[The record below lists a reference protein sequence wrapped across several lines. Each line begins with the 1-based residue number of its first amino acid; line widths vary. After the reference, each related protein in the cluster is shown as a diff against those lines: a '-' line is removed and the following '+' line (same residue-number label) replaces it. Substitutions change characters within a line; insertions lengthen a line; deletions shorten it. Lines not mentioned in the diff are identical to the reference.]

1 MGRYRWLAIRKRFAM
16 RTKRDEPGESVE
28 MKMHI
33 MLIYRRMIPSIQ
45 LCGHSQLQYLNQIGE
60 VEYRAYQEMEL
71 DDEKL
76 NWADV
81 ILLGRLDDWY
91 ERQITTKLHR
101 AGKYLIYILDDDLL
115 NIPKTISSSAYYAR
129 EDIQQNIRAILEMS
143 DALLSPS
150 PVIFQKYLQQGQKPI
165 RVEEPALRISEWKAH
180 EADGPVKIG
189 FAGSIDRT
197 ADVEL
202 LLEKVF
208 RRIHEEYGEKVKIQF
223 CGAHPSFAEEIN
235 AECAPFCESYEAY
248 LENFQ
253 KRQWDIGL
261 APMPDAEFHACKHY
275 IKLIEY
281 GAAGTAFVY
290 SNVEPY
296 SRFYKRFGMETACK
310 NTEEEWY
317 QAVKELLDNREKREE
332 LRKKANICIRENF
345 SVQKTAE
352 ELYKQL
358 SEITYS
364 KSRNPVQYHL
374 GMIKAKG
381 MARRCLSVARTYGWK
396 LPMVAIKKLYKSHCL
411 LK

>member
-1 MGRYRWLAIRKRFAM
+1 MKR
-16 RTKRDEPGESVE
+16 
-28 MKMHI
+28 HI

-45 LCGHSQLQYLNQIGE
+45 LCGHSQLEYLNRTGA
-60 VEYRAYQEMEL
+60 VEYRACQEMEL

-81 ILLGRLDDWY
+81 VLLGRLDNWY
-91 ERQITTKLHR
+91 ERQITEKLHR

-129 EDIQQNIRAILEMS
+129 EDIQQNIRAIIQMS

-150 PVIFQKYLQQGQKPI
+150 PIILQKYLQQGQKPI
-165 RVEEPALRISEWKAH
+165 RVEEPALRMSGWKEH
-180 EADGPVKIG
+180 GADEPVRIG

-208 RRIHEEYGEKVKIQF
+208 RRIHEEYGEKVSIQF
-223 CGAHPSFAEEIN
+223 CGAHPSFAEDIQ
-235 AECAPFCESYEAY
+235 AQCVPFCECYEDY
-248 LENFQ
+248 LEKFQ
-253 KRQWDIGL
+253 KLQWDIGL
-261 APMPDAEFHACKHY
+261 APMPDAGFHACKHY

-296 SRFYKRFGMETACK
+296 SRFFKRFGMETACA

-317 QAVKELLDNREKREE
+317 QSIKKLIDNRDEREA
-332 LRKKANICIRENF
+332 LRKKANACIRENF
-345 SVQKTAE
+345 SVQKTAK
-352 ELYKQL
+352 ELGKQL
-358 SEITYS
+358 SEIPCFKQQEFVRY
-364 KSRNPVQYHL
+364 RL
-374 GMIKAKG
+374 GRIKIKG
-381 MARRCLSVARTYGWK
+381 KIRRCISVVKTYGWK
-396 LPMVAIKKLYKSHCL
+396 LPAVAMRKLRNRK
-411 LK
+411 

>member
-1 MGRYRWLAIRKRFAM
+1 MSRV
-16 RTKRDEPGESVE
+16 ESMK

-60 VEYRAYQEMEL
+60 IEYRAYQEMEL

-91 ERQITTKLHR
+91 ERQITAKLHK

-115 NIPKTISSSAYYAR
+115 NIPKTVSSSAYYGR
-129 EDIQQNIRAILEMS
+129 KNIQQNIRAIMEMS

-150 PVIFQKYLQQGQKPI
+150 PVILQKYLRQGQKPI

-180 EADGPVKIG
+180 EADEPIKIG

-208 RRIHEEYGEKVKIQF
+208 RRIHEEYGEKVQIQF
-223 CGAHPSFAEEIN
+223 CGAHPSFAEEID
-235 AECAPFCESYEAY
+235 AKCAPFCESYEAY
-248 LENFQ
+248 LESFQ

-261 APMPDAEFHACKHY
+261 APMPDAAFHSCKHY

-281 GAAGTAFVY
+281 GAAGTAFIY

-296 SRFYKRFGMETACK
+296 SRFYKRFGMEVACK

-317 QAVKELLDNREKREE
+317 RAVKELLDNREKREG
-332 LRKKANICIRENF
+332 LRKKANSCVRENF
-345 SVQKTAE
+345 SIQKTAE
-352 ELYKQL
+352 EFYEQL

-364 KSRNPVQYHL
+364 KNKKPVQYHL
-374 GMIKAKG
+374 GVLKVEG
-381 MARRCLSVARTYGWK
+381 MARRCLSVVKTYGWK
-396 LPMVAIKKLYKSHCL
+396 LPMVAIKKLIQRRT
-411 LK
+411 